1 MKNANISLKFNVK
14 SLPVLLEA
22 VLHRLGRYAIILFLL
37 LLVAVYGFVLLRIN
51 TLSNAQPSSTAVA
64 AQIKSVTIPHIDP
77 TVVQQIQNLQDNSV
91 SVQALFNQAR
101 TNPFQ

>member
-1 MKNANISLKFNVK
+1 MKNSNLSFNIK
-14 SLPVLLEA
+14 SLPVLLEGIG
-22 VLHRLGRYAIILFLL
+22 RLVSRYAIILFFL

-51 TLSNAQPSSTAVA
+51 SLSNAQPSNTAVSSQ
-64 AQIKSVTIPHIDP
+64 AQTVAIPHIDP
-77 TVVQQIQNLQDNSV
+77 TVVKQIQNLQDNSV

>member
-1 MKNANISLKFNVK
+1 MKNSKLNLNLK
-14 SLPVLLEA
+14 SLPVLLENIEHL
-22 VLHRLGRYAIILFLL
+22 VSRYAIILFFL
-37 LLVAVYGFVLLRIN
+37 LLVAVYGFILLRIN
-51 TLSNAQPSSTAVA
+51 SLSNAQPDSSAVSTQ
-64 AQIKSVTIPHIDP
+64 AQTVAIPHIDP

>member
-1 MKNANISLKFNVK
+1 MKNSKLNLNIK
-14 SLPVLLEA
+14 SLPVILEEIGHL
-22 VLHRLGRYAIILFLL
+22 VSRYALILFLL
-37 LLVAVYGFVLLRIN
+37 LLVAVYGFVLLQIGS
-51 TLSNAQPSSTAVA
+51 LSNAQPSSTAVSSQ
-64 AQIKSVTIPHIDP
+64 AQTVAIPHIDP

>member
-1 MKNANISLKFNVK
+1 MKNSKLNINLK

-22 VLHRLGRYAIILFLL
+22 IVELVSRYAIILFFV
-37 LLVAVYGFVLLRIN
+37 LLVAIYGFVLLKIN
-51 TLSNAQPSSTAVA
+51 SLSNAQPSNTAVTSQVKTVA
-64 AQIKSVTIPHIDP
+64 IPQIDP
-77 TVVQQIQNLQDNSV
+77 TVVKQIQNLQDNSV